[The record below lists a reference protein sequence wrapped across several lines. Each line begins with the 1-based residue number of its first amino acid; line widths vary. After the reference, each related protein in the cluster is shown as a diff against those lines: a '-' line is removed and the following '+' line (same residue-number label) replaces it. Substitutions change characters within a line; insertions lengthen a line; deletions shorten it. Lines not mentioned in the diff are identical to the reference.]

1 MPSLRLCAL
10 CHTQAAKLT
19 KDQITGLILA
29 GGKARRMGGIDKGLI
44 AFKGQSM
51 VMHVIKRLSTQVGAI
66 LINANREI
74 ERYQSLGFNVVTDE
88 INDFAGP
95 LAGLHSGM
103 KVAKTEFILS
113 VPCDSPLLPND
124 LSQRLMTALE
134 SQNADIAVAKTGE
147 QHHPVFCL
155 CRTSLAQDLETYLNA
170 GGRKVDEWQKKHAY
184 VEVRFDDNPSAFSNV
199 NTPEELG
206 KLEAEC

>member
-51 VMHVIKRLSTQVGAI
+51 VKHVIKRLSTQVGAI

-95 LAGLHSGM
+95 LAGLHAGM
-103 KVAKTEFILS
+103 RVAKTEFILS

-134 SQNADIAVAKTGE
+134 SQNADIAVAKIGE

-155 CRTSLAQDLETYLNA
+155 CRTILAQDLETYLNA